1 MLSIA
6 MKKNSQTV
14 PIQDKQLPRKSNII
28 ALHEEQ
34 CESPVKNISYG
45 YDDMHFGC
53 SPPGKK
59 FMENL
64 KSRMEKM

>member
-6 MKKNSQTV
+6 LKKNSQTV
-14 PIQDKQLPRKSNII
+14 PVEDKQLPRKSNII
-28 ALHEEQ
+28 TLNNKQ
-34 CESPVKNISYG
+34 MDSPVKNISYG
-45 YDDMHFGC
+45 FDDMHFGT
-53 SPPGKK
+53 SPPGKN